1 MCVLNDH
8 VCKLPTQVSFHVGEA
23 AHIVTD
29 GRCRLN
35 SMGRSQHI
43 AEARQKMFLAG
54 YGWVIEAVVSR
65 IKSYEIP

>member
-1 MCVLNDH
+1 MCVLNFH

-35 SMGRSQHI
+35 AMGRSQHI

-54 YGWVIEAVVSR
+54 NEGH
-65 IKSYEIP
+65 